1 MQDYKQR
8 SVNGNELPAAF
19 WQESRIKC
27 ECAANPAQNRR
38 LCSSNCTKNKSQSLI
53 NCIDIQ
59 SEQQGAFL
67 VIIGICSPRR
77 TNWTDQIIPW
87 TPCCNLSFEIDQETD
102 KTMLVPLNIPRLTF
116 EYYIYF
122 VA

>member
-1 MQDYKQR
+1 MVMNCLLPSDR
-8 SVNGNELPAAF
+8 NPGLNVNALLILLKIEGCVAVIALKINH
-19 WQESRIKC
+19 
-27 ECAANPAQNRR
+27 
-38 LCSSNCTKNKSQSLI
+38 SLI